1 MGNALVRMENIGK
14 RFDGKIA
21 LDGAWLELHGPEIL
35 GVVGDNGAGKSTL
48 LKVLAGVVVPDQGAI
63 FVRGK
68 PVTIRSPR
76 ESQVLG
82 VEMVYQDFSLCA
94 SLTVWENAYLGRYL
108 QSSLKS
114 FKAPFLAKASM
125 RKRVRDILQQLGIQ
139 LSNIDDP
146 IRNLSGGQQQA
157 VAISRSLLFQPEVLL
172 LDEPTASM
180 AVVEQE
186 KILGVIRGF
195 RERGTAVVMVTHNLT
210 ELFQVADR
218 ALVLKEGKT
227 IWCGPLC
234 GLAPGDLAHLMFV
247 GRPGSPD
254 RPEGS
259 GQRRGSVGLPRNI
272 T

>member
-1 MGNALVRMENIGK
+1 MRNALVRMENIGK
-14 RFDGKIA
+14 RFDGKVA
-21 LDGAWLELHGPEIL
+21 LDGAWLELYGPEIL

-48 LKVLAGVVVPDQGAI
+48 LKVLAGVVMPDQGAI

-68 PVTIRSPR
+68 PATIRSPR
-76 ESQVLG
+76 ESQALG
-82 VEMVYQDFSLCA
+82 IEMVYQDFSLCA

-114 FKAPFLAKASM
+114 IKVPFLAKASM
-125 RKRVRDILQQLGIQ
+125 RQRVRDILQQLGIQ
-139 LSNIDDP
+139 LSNLDDP

-157 VAISRSLLFQPEVLL
+157 VAICRSLLFQPEVLL

-186 KILGVIRGF
+186 KILGMIRGF
-195 RERGTAVVMVTHNLT
+195 REKGKAVVMVTHNLT

-234 GLAPGDLAHLMFV
+234 GLTPGDLAQMMFV
-247 GRPGSPD
+247 GRSGVPD
-254 RPEGS
+254 YPDGLGEPKCP
-259 GQRRGSVGLPRNI
+259 VGADL